1 MSDTLLYMSSTTLS
15 EKPKVVVQGFS
26 LRRDQLAFIEAI
38 AEAERHGN
46 RSRVLQAVIDQYQ
59 DVMTGRKVLMT
70 PDEVA
75 RMRGQA

>member
-1 MSDTLLYMSSTTLS
+1 MSSTTLS
-15 EKPKVVVQGFS
+15 EKPRVVVQGFS

-59 DVMTGRKVLMT
+59 DVTTGRKVLLT
-70 PDEVA
+70 KEELARLQGRVA
-75 RMRGQA
+75 